1 MTVNY
6 IKHLENVFAKI
17 SLDDRLSTVHLGLYY
32 SLFHQ
37 WNLAKFQNPISIC
50 RSELMR
56 TSKVGSANT
65 YTRCLRELNDWGY
78 IDYKPSN
85 NPCRGSLVNLYRFD
99 TSTNTSTDTSTD
111 NSCDTTPVIAV
122 RPSVNSINNINKK
135 KHINIGKGGLPSD
148 RTMDDISVVSTPKPK
163 REIFLSPSL
172 EEKAIKLS
180 KTEARTGSS
189 NIRGIAMVLPNLE
202 QVKEFFKEKNKTDLD
217 AEKFFNHFESN
228 GWLVGGKSKMK
239 NWQAAARNWILNS
252 EKFQSQKKQPKPGN
266 LNVNQNKDYSVPL

>member
-6 IKHLENVFAKI
+6 IKHLENIFAKI

-99 TSTNTSTDTSTD
+99 TSTDTSID
-111 NSCDTTPVIAV
+111 NSCDNSGDTTPVIAM
-122 RPSVNSINNINKK
+122 RPSINNINKK

-148 RTMDDISVVSTPKPK
+148 RTMDDRNVVSTPKSK
-163 REIFLSPSL
+163 RQNFISPSL
-172 EEKAIKLS
+172 EAVIL
-180 KTEARTGSS
+180 
-189 NIRGIAMVLPNLE
+189 
-202 QVKEFFKEKNKTDLD
+202 FFQEKNKTNLD

-239 NWQAAARNWILNS
+239 DWQAAARNWISRS
-252 EKFQSQKKQPKPGN
+252 EEYTKRSLSLSNGKPGN

>member
-1 MTVNY
+1 MSVNY
-6 IKHLENVFAKI
+6 IKHLENTFAKI

-78 IDYKPSN
+78 IDYQPSH
-85 NPCRGSLVNLYRFD
+85 NPSRGSLVNLYRFD
-99 TSTNTSTDTSTD
+99 TSGDNSTD
-111 NSCDTTPVIAV
+111 NSCDIGNDTTPVIEV
-122 RPSVNSINNINKK
+122 RPSINNINKK

-148 RTMDDISVVSTPKPK
+148 RTMDDEFVVSTPKSK
-163 REIFLSPSL
+163 REQRSSSSVKMPPSL
-172 EEKAIKLS
+172 DAVIL
-180 KTEARTGSS
+180 
-189 NIRGIAMVLPNLE
+189 
-202 QVKEFFKEKNKTDLD
+202 FFNEKNKTDLD

-239 NWQAAARNWILNS
+239 NWQAAARNWISRS
-252 EKFQSQKKQPKPGN
+252 EEYTKRSLSLSNGKPGN

>member
-6 IKHLENVFAKI
+6 IKHLENIFAKI

-99 TSTNTSTDTSTD
+99 TSTD
-111 NSCDTTPVIAV
+111 NSCDNGNDITPVIEV
-122 RPSVNSINNINKK
+122 RPSINSINNINKK
-135 KHINIGKGGLPSD
+135 KPINIGKGGLPSD
-148 RTMDDISVVSTPKPK
+148 RTMDDISVVSTPKSK
-163 REIFLSPSL
+163 RQNFISPSL
-172 EEKAIKLS
+172 DVVIL
-180 KTEARTGSS
+180 
-189 NIRGIAMVLPNLE
+189 
-202 QVKEFFKEKNKTDLD
+202 FFKEKNKTDLD

-239 NWQAAARNWILNS
+239 NWQAAARNWISRS
-252 EKFQSQKKQPKPGN
+252 EEYTKRSLRMSNGKPGN
-266 LNVNQNKDYSVPL
+266 LNVSQNKDYSVPL

>member
-6 IKHLENVFAKI
+6 IKHLENIFAKI

-78 IDYKPSN
+78 IDYQPSH
-85 NPCRGSLVNLYRFD
+85 NPSRGSLVNLYRFD
-99 TSTNTSTDTSTD
+99 TSTD
-111 NSCDTTPVIAV
+111 NSCDNGNDTTPVIV
-122 RPSVNSINNINKK
+122 LRPSINSINNKKQLNITNDCRVDLQVDQQSKSENKRIVFIK
-135 KHINIGKGGLPSD
+135 PSVD
-148 RTMDDISVVSTPKPK
+148 
-163 REIFLSPSL
+163 E
-172 EEKAIKLS
+172 
-180 KTEARTGSS
+180 
-189 NIRGIAMVLPNLE
+189 
-202 QVKEFFKEKNKTDLD
+202 VKIFFKEKNKTNLD

-239 NWQAAARNWILNS
+239 NWQAAARNWISRS
-252 EKFQSQKKQPKPGN
+252 EEYTKRSLSLSNGKPGN

>member
-1 MTVNY
+1 MSVNY
-6 IKHLENVFAKI
+6 IKHLENIFAKI

-99 TSTNTSTDTSTD
+99 TSTD
-111 NSCDTTPVIAV
+111 NSCDNGNDTTPVIVV
-122 RPSVNSINNINKK
+122 RPSINSINKK
-135 KHINIGKGGLPSD
+135 KHINIINKDRVDSEIDLPTKS
-148 RTMDDISVVSTPKPK
+148 K
-163 REIFLSPSL
+163 REIFISPSL
-172 EEKAIKLS
+172 DAVTL
-180 KTEARTGSS
+180 
-189 NIRGIAMVLPNLE
+189 
-202 QVKEFFKEKNKTDLD
+202 FFKEKSKTNLD

-252 EKFQSQKKQPKPGN
+252 EKFQSNKKQPSPGN